1 MNKKERPQ
9 CGLWGKSSGLRL
21 CGFIDIVYY
30 GDFCNN
36 RLKLINSDGDGKE
49 WEYRLFRFGEKNDHG
64 AGWSGT
70 ETGHTPIGDSQYQM
84 NGQV

>member
-1 MNKKERPQ
+1 MLFVWRI
-9 CGLWGKSSGLRL
+9 LYRVV
-21 CGFIDIVYY
+21 IDA
-30 GDFCNN
+30 N
-36 RLKLINSDGDGKE
+36 RSDKE

-64 AGWSGT
+64 EGWSGT

>member
-1 MNKKERPQ
+1 MRWKTEKIKKGGRNAASVGE
-9 CGLWGKSSGLRL
+9 SSDLRL
-21 CGFIDIVYY
+21 CGFIDIVHY

-64 AGWSGT
+64 AGCADVAG
-70 ETGHTPIGDSQYQM
+70 GDGGSRH
-84 NGQV
+84 